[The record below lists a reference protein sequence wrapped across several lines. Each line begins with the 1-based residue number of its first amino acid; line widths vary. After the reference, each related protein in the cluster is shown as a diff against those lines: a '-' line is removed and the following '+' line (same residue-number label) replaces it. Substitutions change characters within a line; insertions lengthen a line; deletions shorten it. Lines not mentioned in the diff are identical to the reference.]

1 MSNTVVGF
9 TIQIDGIQSINQ
21 LNSEINQTKEAMNAL
36 DISTEEGRKE
46 FEQLSQ
52 TLGKMTA
59 QQKALRKAQDDVNKS
74 FLEES
79 SLGAYDKASA
89 KLNKLRKEFKNAA
102 LDGSK
107 SADQLDRMQKEIQQ
121 LDKTLKNVDGQV
133 GQFQRNVGNYPK
145 TFSRV
150 TRSLTQAIPGFEAF
164 SSTLKD
170 GEGRLSGFGKAL
182 IGGFVAFQAVKLVGQ
197 AMKRL
202 DEFISKIN
210 ETKEVVANFS
220 DASGPDLEK
229 LTASTKALADTFD
242 TDAKTISKAAQAL
255 SQQLGIGFEEALLK
269 LEGALVEGQGN
280 AGDYLNSIAELPKT
294 FKDAS
299 GAVTEFSE
307 RNKNLLDTN
316 KALAESQVDVA
327 KRLQGVNDA
336 FKTAGKAAETG
347 LFLVLAQLI
356 DIFRPVVDAFNQVG
370 KALAPLFAL
379 FKTGGEETSTFTKII
394 EVLLFP
400 IKMLAN
406 QLVIIAEGI
415 AYVIAGF
422 VDFVN
427 QSPFLQS
434 VFKTIGAGIA
444 QVYEGLT
451 NLPAVFAGVV
461 AALKQLGT
469 NFVNFFQSLYLDAQ
483 IFGKQVQQVFGANV
497 QGAIDDLRR
506 RRAEANKDQ
515 GTLNDAFNKAYE
527 ESKKASDAK
536 REEAA
541 KAAAKKIVKVDQAA
555 NDAAIKSAQDAAKK
569 LKADREKFQQDEIKQ
584 ARQRSAL
591 LADLSAKAIEERI
604 KNIKDGFQKEL
615 AQINNNFEKQ
625 KAGLQ
630 KQYDDLARA
639 SQEREQDL
647 IKTFGK
653 NAAEVVKVQKENA
666 IQLQA
671 IAQAQATI
679 LIQFEQQK
687 NDAILK
693 LNEKRRMSEVQKAQ
707 EQVEKLKEFRDMALR
722 SELEYIEQAGE
733 FRELK
738 NQETLNKLLIQET
751 DAKKREEI
759 IRLAA
764 EQETIDKIANIRN
777 QIQALNDAEA
787 QLLDENGKLKVG
799 IAQEEY
805 NAILLARQKL
815 FTDLSAEEKKQ
826 TDDVAKNAEE
836 QRKLKFKQFN
846 DIADQFKQGLDI
858 LSQFFDAA
866 NERQQ
871 AAFDADIERSQ
882 LRQESL
888 QAEIDNSIGLRR
900 RFFQEQ
906 LNAEVSNLQAIEKAK
921 EEARKRDAKRQKA
934 VAIIQA
940 TINGA
945 LAVTNILATTPKAD
959 FGIASAILIALAV
972 ATTAAQIATIAA
984 QPLAK
989 GGVVGLGDEIVQ
1001 FASGGRVT
1009 SRGNIKPLS
1018 NGDNVLATLKT
1029 GEVVL
1034 NQDQQRRIGYSTL
1047 KAARIPNFAMGGV
1060 VGAPSGF
1067 LQDSLNKVS
1076 EEQNRFKVM
1085 QDLVMETQ
1093 GRIDRLQVIYTA
1105 STDDDVEKG
1114 RGERKEIRAT
1124 ASF

>member
-1 MSNTVVGF
+1 MSNTIVGF
-9 TIQIDGIQSINQ
+9 TINIDGIQSINQ
-21 LNSEINQTKEAMNAL
+21 LNAEIKQTQAAMNAL
-36 DISTEEGRKE
+36 DLSTEEGNKAFQE
-46 FEQLSQ
+46 LSQ

-59 QQKALRKAQDDVNKS
+59 TQKALKKAQDDVNKS
-74 FLEES
+74 FLPEKAV
-79 SLGAYDKASA
+79 GAYDQLSA

-107 SADQLDRMQKEIQQ
+107 TTEELDAMQKEIQQ

-170 GEGRLSGFGKAL
+170 GEGRLTGFGKAL
-182 IGGFVAFQAVKLVGQ
+182 IGGFVAFQAAKLIGQ

-210 ETKEVVANFS
+210 ETRETVAEFS
-220 DASGPDLEK
+220 GAYGTDLDK
-229 LTASTKALADTFD
+229 LTASTTALADTFD
-242 TDAKTISKAAQAL
+242 TDAKTISKAAESL
-255 SQQLGIGFEEALLK
+255 SKQLGIGFEDALLR

-280 AGDYLNSIAELPKT
+280 ADDYLNNIAEFPAA
-294 FKDAS
+294 FKAAS
-299 GAVTEFSE
+299 GGVTEFSE
-307 RNKNLLDTN
+307 RNRSLLNTN
-316 KALAESQVDVA
+316 KELAASQVEVA
-327 KRLQGVNDA
+327 QKLQGVNDS

-347 LFLVLAQLI
+347 LFLVLAKLI
-356 DIFRPVVDAFNQVG
+356 DIFRPVGDAFSRLGQT
-370 KALAPLFAL
+370 LSELFGI
-379 FKTGGEETSTFTKII
+379 FNKGGEQTSIFSKILEALSFPI
-394 EVLLFP
+394 EVLASILQVAADGISFL
-400 IKMLAN
+400 IKG
-406 QLVIIAEGI
+406 ITDFIA
-415 AYVIAGF
+415 
-422 VDFVN
+422 

-434 VFKTIGAGIA
+434 VFEQISNAISFVNDGFR
-444 QVYEGLT
+444 
-451 NLPAVFAGVV
+451 NLPAVFAGVI

-469 NFVNFFQSLYLDAQ
+469 SFVNFFQSLYLDAQ
-483 IFGKQVQQVFGANV
+483 IFGKQVQQVFGADV

-515 GTLNDAFNKAYE
+515 GTLSDAFNKAYE
-527 ESKKASDAK
+527 ESKKKSDAK
-536 REEAA
+536 REEDAK
-541 KAAAKKIVKVDQAA
+541 KAAVKIKKVDQDANNAA
-555 NDAAIKSAQDAAKK
+555 VKTAQDAAKK
-569 LKADREKFQQDEIKQ
+569 LAEDRAKFQEDEIKQ
-584 ARQRSAL
+584 ARQRAAL

-604 KNIKDGFQKEL
+604 KNIQDGFEREV
-615 AQINNNFEKQ
+615 AEINNNFDKQ
-625 KAGLQ
+625 KADLK
-630 KQYDDLARA
+630 KQYDDLVIAA
-639 SQEREQDL
+639 QEREAEL
-647 IKTFGK
+647 VKTFGK
-653 NAAEVVKVQKENA
+653 NSAEVLKVQKENA

-671 IAQAQATI
+671 VAQAQATI
-679 LIQFEQQK
+679 LIQYEQQK
-687 NDAILK
+687 TDALK
-693 LNEKRRMSEVQKAQ
+693 KVNEEQRLSEVQKAQ
-707 EQVEKLKEFRDMALR
+707 EQVEKLKELRDMALS
-722 SELEYIEQAGE
+722 SELDYIEQQGE

-738 NQETLNKLLIQET
+738 NQETLNKLLAQET
-751 DAKKREEI
+751 DAKKKEQLI
-759 IRLAA
+759 KLAA
-764 EQETIDKIANIRN
+764 EQETINNIANIRN

-799 IAQEEY
+799 ITQAEY
-805 NAILLARQKL
+805 DEILLARQKL
-815 FTDLSAEEKKQ
+815 FTDLSEEERKQ
-826 TDDVAKNAEE
+826 TDDVKKNAD
-836 QRKLKFKQFN
+836 QQAKIKQ
-846 DIADQFKQGLDI
+846 DQFEQVLEYFNEGIGLI
-858 LSQFFDAA
+858 GEAFAVA

-882 LRQESL
+882 LRQEKL
-888 QAEIDNSIGLRR
+888 QEELENSTGLRR
-900 RFFQEQ
+900 RFYQEQ
-906 LNAEVSNLQAIEKAK
+906 LAAEVANQAAIEKAR
-921 EEARKRDAKRQKA
+921 EEAAKRAAKKEKA
-934 VAIIQA
+934 IAIIQSI
-940 TINGA
+940 INTA
-945 LAVTNILATTPKAD
+945 LAVTRAFATT
-959 FGIASAILIALAV
+959 GIAGAIAVGIAG
-972 ATTAAQIATIAA
+972 AAQTALIAA

-1085 QDLVMETQ
+1085 QDLVLETQ

-1114 RGERKEIRAT
+1114 RSERKEIRAT